1 MTGPAFDRIVDALR
15 AAGRPVTMD
24 GPGRARSSCPAHD
37 GDNRTALSI
46 LDTAD
51 RVNLHCFTAECAS
64 DAILGALGLDWRDR
78 YHENRRENLATYR
91 YDDGRE
97 VHRKRAAPKTFRQSR
112 ADAPPTLYRLSGVRD
127 AAAAGRPVWLTEGE
141 EDVHALETLGATAT
155 TAPQG
160 ATNFAL
166 VDAEPLRGASVVAIV
181 DRDAAGDRWALAV
194 RDKLAEV
201 GASVRFV
208 VAASGKDAADH
219 VTAGHGLDEFRP
231 YLGPEPAQPAEDAPR
246 GRSTA
251 WARVD
256 LGPTLD
262 GLLAGTLARPAP
274 TVGRIAGGVALFY
287 RGKVNGLAGESGAGK
302 TWTALAAAV
311 QCLDQGEGVVYVD
324 HEDDALG
331 VVGRLLDLGARP
343 EDVRRLFAYLNPC
356 ERPTGADLADVVALV
371 KELRA
376 VLVVVDSTGEGLA
389 LDGANPNADEEVA
402 AWFLRVPRRLASV
415 TYGTEPGPAVVVL
428 DHVTKTDEAGLWP
441 IGSQRKR
448 AAISGA
454 QYMQRVVR
462 PFDRDTAGAAVL
474 VCAKDRHGNYR
485 AGLRVAELNVSPG
498 PHGVRVTLD
507 AVAPQAPGEFRPTGY
522 MEKVSRA
529 LERAHEDGAA
539 PLSYRGI
546 EERVTGKKDLIARA
560 VAALVDAGHITTAPG
575 PRNATLH
582 TLARPF
588 RESESAGGTLD
599 AATAPERVS
608 TVPRPLERGT
618 GGQWPTVPGGQSGDS
633 GGQSTDEDVEP
644 SHGFTCADCGT
655 PIPSGFVRCLPCR
668 VHMTGGAA

>member
-1 MTGPAFDRIVDALR
+1 MGVQIADDWTGSGWSDVEPPPDDDHADQ
-15 AAGRPVTMD
+15 
-24 GPGRARSSCPAHD
+24 
-37 GDNRTALSI
+37 
-46 LDTAD
+46 LDHAD
-51 RVNLHCFTAECAS
+51 
-64 DAILGALGLDWRDR
+64 
-78 YHENRRENLATYR
+78 
-91 YDDGRE
+91 
-97 VHRKRAAPKTFRQSR
+97 
-112 ADAPPTLYRLSGVRD
+112 
-127 AAAAGRPVWLTEGE
+127 
-141 EDVHALETLGATAT
+141 
-155 TAPQG
+155 
-160 ATNFAL
+160 
-166 VDAEPLRGASVVAIV
+166 
-181 DRDAAGDRWALAV
+181 
-194 RDKLAEV
+194 
-201 GASVRFV
+201 
-208 VAASGKDAADH
+208 
-219 VTAGHGLDEFRP
+219 
-231 YLGPEPAQPAEDAPR
+231 
-246 GRSTA
+246 RSTA